1 MAGTLVAAARTFILM
16 PLLFVYTMLL
26 AAAVLVA
33 AAFDPKSPWID
44 RIVRHWSRLY
54 LGVPPVHLIVEGVEQ
69 VDPATRYVV
78 VSNHLSMFD
87 IPALFTVLPVD
98 GRFLA
103 KKELF
108 RLPVIGRA
116 MRKIG
121 IVEVDRQSVG
131 GSTRAAI
138 NEGVAIAAE
147 RGYSII
153 VFPEGTRSRDGDLLP
168 FKKGAFRIAIDTG
181 LPLLPVVI
189 EGTERISRAG
199 TKVWYPGTARIRILP
214 PVDTAGLTNKD
225 DLNPLIAGIERAI
238 NENYAE
244 MRSAALT

>member
-1 MAGTLVAAARTFILM
+1 MARDILAAARTFVLV
-16 PLLFVYTMLL
+16 PLLFLYTMVL
-26 AAAVLVA
+26 AVVVMVIGL
-33 AAFDPKSPWID
+33 FDPASPLHD
-44 RIVRHWSRLY
+44 RVVRHWARLY
-54 LGVPPVHLIVEGVEQ
+54 LGVPPVRLVVEGLEN
-69 VDPATRYVV
+69 VDSSERYVV

-87 IPALFTVLPVD
+87 IPTLFTVLPVN

-108 RLPVIGRA
+108 RLPLIGRA
-116 MRKIG
+116 MHTIG

-138 NEGVAIAAE
+138 NDGVAIAAE

-181 LPLLPVVI
+181 LPILPVVI
-189 EGTERISRAG
+189 EGTDRISRAG
-199 TKVWYPGTARIRILP
+199 TKVYHPGTAHVRILP
-214 PVDTAGLTNKD
+214 PISTDGMTNKD
-225 DLNPLIAGIERAI
+225 DLNPLIAGVEDAI
-238 NENYAE
+238 NVNYAE
-244 MRSAALT
+244 MRASALA